1 MCRTV
6 DFYGPWRSYLEIAAE
21 KIKKACRGNAEG
33 WLDMQKLTGSGM
45 ISASSSL

>member
-21 KIKKACRGNAEG
+21 KIKKSVSRECRRLAGHAKTDG
-33 WLDMQKLTGSGM
+33 FGHDIRL
-45 ISASSSL
+45 